1 MNDIG
6 KLPAQD
12 LDIEEAVLGTLLIDK
27 DAILECADKLRPD
40 AFYKDTHR
48 IIYTAILDMWNDGK
62 QIDIL
67 TLTSELRQRKVLSDV
82 GGAYYITLLT
92 DRVASSLNLPTHI
105 AILTQLYAK
114 RETATISGELYNLA
128 FDESTDG
135 LELIDRFGTEAIKIS
150 NIIHIGKS
158 TSIVSVCDRVVRKM
172 EDIRS
177 GNSTLGIPTG
187 LCIDEL
193 TNGLCAPDLT
203 IIAARPG
210 MGKTALAITMMLNIC
225 SNGSPAAFFSLE
237 MSEDQLLM
245 RMLSVLSGLPHSM
258 IRNPASLSELDM
270 NRAYTASQ
278 NIKQMP
284 MYIDDTAGISIQN
297 IRSRAIRM
305 KKEFNIQALFVDY
318 LQLVSPGEMQRG
330 RSRDNELGVISKGL
344 KHIAK
349 ELNIPVVALSQ
360 LSREVEKR
368 GGRPK
373 LSDLRESGN
382 IEQDADNVIFLHQPN
397 RMEDIISD
405 SNVVDIELVLEKQR
419 SGSTG
424 IRHVEFVRHSVT
436 FRNPSG
442 VESYGQ
448 PLNTEYRQEEE
459 RF

>member
-1 MNDIG
+1 M
-6 KLPAQD
+6 A
-12 LDIEEAVLGTLLIDK
+12 A
-27 DAILECADKLRPD
+27 
-40 AFYKDTHR
+40 
-48 IIYTAILDMWNDGK
+48 
-62 QIDIL
+62 
-67 TLTSELRQRKVLSDV
+67 
-82 GGAYYITLLT
+82 
-92 DRVASSLNLPTHI
+92 
-105 AILTQLYAK
+105 
-114 RETATISGELYNLA
+114 ISGNLYNLA
-128 FDESTDG
+128 FDEGTDG
-135 LELIDRFGTEAIKIS
+135 LELIDKFGTEAIKIS
-150 NIIHIGKS
+150 NIIHNSKS
-158 TSIVSVCDRVVRKM
+158 TSITSVCDRVIQKI

-177 GNSTLGIPTG
+177 GHSTIGLPTG

-193 TNGLCAPDLT
+193 MNGLCAPDLT

-210 MGKTALAITMMLNIC
+210 MGKTALAITKMLNIC
-225 SNGSPAAFFSLE
+225 SNGTPASFFSLE

-245 RMLSVLSGLPHSM
+245 RMLSVVSGLPHSM
-258 IRNPASLSELDM
+258 IRNPASMGQTELE
-270 NRAYTASQ
+270 RVYQASK

-284 MYIDDTAGISIQN
+284 IYIDDTAGISIQH

-305 KKEFNIQALFVDY
+305 KKEFDIKALFVDY

-397 RMEDIISD
+397 RVADLLNDVNI
-405 SNVVDIELVLEKQR
+405 VDIELILEKQR

-424 IRHVEFVRHSVT
+424 IRKVQFVRHCVE
-436 FRNPSG
+436 FRNSINYD
-442 VESYGQ
+442 YGQ
-448 PLNTEYRQEEE
+448 PLNDVNQKHEP
-459 RF
+459 F